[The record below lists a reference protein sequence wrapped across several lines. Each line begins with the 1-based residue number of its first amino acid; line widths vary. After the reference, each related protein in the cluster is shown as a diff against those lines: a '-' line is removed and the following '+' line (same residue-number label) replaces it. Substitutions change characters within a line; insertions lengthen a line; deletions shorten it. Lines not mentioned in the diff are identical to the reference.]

1 LEIKKILLIL
11 HRIYNKL
18 LKQRKM
24 VNLHS
29 TQTKKTYVKPHLVK
43 RGSVAK
49 LTKGQK
55 GGSTD
60 FQGLG
65 GNIG

>member
-1 LEIKKILLIL
+1 
-11 HRIYNKL
+11 
-18 LKQRKM
+18 M

-29 TQTKKTYVKPHLVK
+29 TQTKKTYVKPILLK
-43 RGSVAK
+43 KGSVAK
-49 LTKGQK
+49 LTRGQK

-60 FQGLG
+60 FQGVG

>member
-1 LEIKKILLIL
+1 
-11 HRIYNKL
+11 
-18 LKQRKM
+18 M

-29 TQTKKTYVKPHLVK
+29 TQTKKLYRKPTLLK
-43 RGSVAK
+43 KGSISK

-60 FQGLG
+60 FQGVG